1 MSTRRLAAILAAD
14 VAGFSAMMERDEE
27 GTAARIRAL
36 RVEVIEPA
44 LAGHH
49 GRLVKTTGDG
59 FLAEFA
65 SPVEAVRSALAIQDQ
80 LASGGL
86 RLRIGINLGDII
98 IEDDGDVFGDGV
110 NVAAR
115 LEQMADPGG
124 ICISD
129 EVHRHTAGRVDRVF
143 DDRGEQQVK
152 NIARPVRIYAL
163 SGSAPSGSE
172 PKPLP
177 LPDKPSIA
185 VLPFTNMS
193 GDPEQEYFADG
204 VVEDIITALSRVKRF
219 FVIARNSSFTYK
231 GRAVDVRQVGRE
243 LGVRYV
249 LEGSIRRA
257 ANKVRI
263 TGQLVEAESGNH
275 VWADHFDGALDDIF
289 ELQDAVTASVVAAIE
304 PRLREAEL
312 ARSLSKH
319 PRSLDAYDLYL
330 RSLVPFALFT
340 RTGNEEALTLLGEA
354 VKVDPS
360 FGLAHATL
368 AFCQARKIWQ
378 GWTEERDI
386 EKELAADAAQRAL
399 TCDPDDPEILWRSA
413 FALVHAG
420 GDLERSVALAERS
433 LALNPNSAPGTNY
446 SGWLQVYSGHFETA
460 LARFERVRR
469 LNPLDPISYGTLTG
483 FAACHFFLGD
493 FEKAVAFARQSLS
506 QNPRFIPAY
515 RYLAAAYSHLGRM
528 SEAQATVRNLLALE
542 PTMRIA
548 SGSVG
553 VSQPKYRDILAEG
566 LRLAGLPE

>member
-1 MSTRRLAAILAAD
+1 M
-14 VAGFSAMMERDEE
+14 
-27 GTAARIRAL
+27 AL
-36 RVEVIEPA
+36 R
-44 LAGHH
+44 
-49 GRLVKTTGDG
+49 
-59 FLAEFA
+59 F
-65 SPVEAVRSALAIQDQ
+65 
-80 LASGGL
+80 
-86 RLRIGINLGDII
+86 RIGIHV
-98 IEDDGDVFGDGV
+98 GDVMVRGGDLLGDGV

-115 LEQMADPGG
+115 LEGLAEPGG
-124 ICISD
+124 VCISGD
-129 EVHRHTAGRVDRVF
+129 AHR
-143 DDRGEQQVK
+143 QVK
-152 NIARPVRIYAL
+152 KAVSLAFKDLGPQLIKNIDEPVYVYAVVIARQGPVHQKA
-163 SGSAPSGSE
+163 E
-172 PKPLP
+172 PARKALP

-263 TGQLVEAESGNH
+263 TGQLVEAETGNH
-275 VWADHFDGALDDIF
+275 VWADRFDGALDDIF
-289 ELQDAVTASVVAAIE
+289 ELQDAVTASVVATIE

-340 RTGNEEALTLLGEA
+340 RAGNDEALTLLKEA
-354 VKVDPS
+354 VKVEPS

-368 AFCQARKIWQ
+368 AFCHARKIWQ
-378 GWTEERDI
+378 GWSEERHV
-386 EKELAADAAQRAL
+386 ERELAVDAAQRAL
-399 TCDPDDPEILWRSA
+399 VCDPDDPEILWRCA

-420 GDLERSVALAERS
+420 RDLERSVALAERS
-433 LALNPNSAPGTNY
+433 LALNPNSAPGMNY
-446 SGWLQVYSGHFETA
+446 AGWLQVYSGHFEVA

-469 LNPLDPISYGTLTG
+469 LNPLDPIAYGTLTG

-493 FEKAVAFARQSLS
+493 FEKAVAFARESLS
-506 QNPRFIPAY
+506 QNPRFVPAY
-515 RYLAAAYSHLGRM
+515 RYLAAAYSHLGRI
-528 SEAQATVRNLLALE
+528 SDAQATVGSLLTLE
-542 PTMRIA
+542 PTMRIT